1 MLKLKVET
9 VIFASIYT
17 TEGVSYYDICITY
30 NYAFRA

>member
-17 TEGVSYYDICITY
+17 TEGVSYDICITY